1 MKKILM
7 RAVAICLI
15 SLNVWAEPFI
25 TEIKDLPMDLS
36 FKRVNG
42 DGTRHMYVFCDL
54 DCPHCQRA
62 EMFFYAL
69 DNVTIHTFVMPVPS
83 YHPDAPRKTDAI
95 WCSKDKVNAWQNW
108 FDKQELPSDAKDCK
122 APSSE
127 ITEYANA
134 HGIYLPAVIFEDG
147 TTFHAEDFIYATRTS
162 NMLGNLLDEH
172 SKIK

>member
-7 RAVAICLI
+7 IAVAICLF

-36 FKRVNG
+36 FKRVKG

-69 DNVTIHTFVMPVPS
+69 DNVTIHMFVMPVPS

-95 WCSKDKVNAWQNW
+95 WCSDDKVKAWQNW
-108 FDKQELPSDAKDCK
+108 FDKRELPEDAKDCK

-134 HGIYLPAVIFEDG
+134 HNIYLPAIIFEDG
-147 TTFHAEDFIYATRTS
+147 TTYHAEDFIYATQTS
-162 NMLGNLLDEH
+162 DKLSGLLDEH
-172 SKIK
+172 SKE